1 VNRVAIQ
8 RAIRAERAGRVA
20 SKSSV
25 LLRRLLTRRVDC
37 SKDLAMTRAMSH
49 VRRATI
55 QKAPAKRIVP
65 TPSLNVNINENDSHY
80 NYRQVKITLQK
91 SFFTAS

>member
-37 SKDLAMTRAMSH
+37 SKD
-49 VRRATI
+49 
-55 QKAPAKRIVP
+55 VP
-65 TPSLNVNINENDSHY
+65 TRHKPRPPGHHPEGTGEANRTHAKFE
-80 NYRQVKITLQK
+80 RQYK
-91 SFFTAS
+91 